1 MEDLFNLKKKIIVI
15 TGGNGHLGKGMCEAL
30 AKYGATLIIASSN
43 FEKNKLLCE
52 ELNKKYKNENIPLSL
67 DLSAKEEINKV
78 FQEIIKKYSQI
89 DVLINNSYYG
99 AGGKFHDMSFEN
111 WEKGLDGSI
120 NTTYNCTRAVIENM
134 RKNKKGKIINIA
146 SMYGVIAPNVYE
158 LYDGDNCEKYYNPIN
173 YGVGKAGII
182 QFTKYIAAVYGKE
195 GITCNCISPGTFPS
209 EKVQENKIFIERL
222 TNKVPLKRIGKPEDL
237 QGAIVFLCSDSS
249 DYINGHNMVI
259 DGGWTIW

>member
-1 MEDLFNLKKKIIVI
+1 MEDLFNLKNKIIVI
-15 TGGNGHLGKGMCEAL
+15 TGGNGYLGKGMCEAL

-43 FEKNKLLCE
+43 FEKNKLLCK
-52 ELNKKYKNENIPLSL
+52 ELNRKYKNENIPLSL
-67 DLSAKEEINKV
+67 DLSTKEEINKV

-111 WEKGLDGSI
+111 WEKGLEGSI
-120 NTTYNCTRAVIENM
+120 NNVYNCTRVVIENM

-146 SMYGVIAPNVYE
+146 SMYGIIAPNVYE

-237 QGAIVFLCSDSS
+237 QGAIVFLCSNSS
-249 DYINGHNMVI
+249 DYVNGHNMVI

>member
-67 DLSAKEEINKV
+67 DLSVKEEINKV

-111 WEKGLDGSI
+111 W
-120 NTTYNCTRAVIENM
+120 
-134 RKNKKGKIINIA
+134 
-146 SMYGVIAPNVYE
+146 
-158 LYDGDNCEKYYNPIN
+158 
-173 YGVGKAGII
+173 
-182 QFTKYIAAVYGKE
+182 
-195 GITCNCISPGTFPS
+195 
-209 EKVQENKIFIERL
+209 
-222 TNKVPLKRIGKPEDL
+222 
-237 QGAIVFLCSDSS
+237 
-249 DYINGHNMVI
+249 
-259 DGGWTIW
+259 